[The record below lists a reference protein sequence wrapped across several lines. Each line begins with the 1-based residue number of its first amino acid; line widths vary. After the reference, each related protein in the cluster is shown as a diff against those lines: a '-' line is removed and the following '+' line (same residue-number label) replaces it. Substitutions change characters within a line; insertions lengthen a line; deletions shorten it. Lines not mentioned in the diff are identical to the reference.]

1 MPSAKIIPLR
11 KRGSVASTSESAPKV
26 QSLREWVE
34 SLPSRPVPLKMKPP
48 PREPT
53 KK

>member
-11 KRGSVASTSESAPKV
+11 KRGSVASTSEPTPKV

-34 SLPSRPVPLKMKPP
+34 SLPSRPVPSMKPP